1 MYELLWE
8 KLSGIMKDGPLLF
21 TFVTHEY
28 RAFSHH
34 LEIGPFYSE
43 FVFSSVLDPF
53 SRADEGLGRSRE
65 VVDLFKS
72 KVLKITCVIFQVQD
86 GGAYLLGIDDPPNYI
101 YFCIVPFFWGFVICV

>member
-53 SRADEGLGRSRE
+53 LHYLYFILINGVSFRLSIEIRTEESIGICSSTKRKLE
-65 VVDLFKS
+65 FPFK
-72 KVLKITCVIFQVQD
+72 
-86 GGAYLLGIDDPPNYI
+86 G
-101 YFCIVPFFWGFVICV
+101 YF